1 MLDGYKM
8 KINDTIKYSGYVI
21 YLFDSDNLTG
31 MMKPLTSI
39 PPTLRWKNTS
49 EMFKLDKP
57 ALYIDGLPVFLVLRG
72 YPISISFQ
80 FIENN
85 EMVNML
91 DEKGQ
96 KVLDK
101 DGKEI
106 MIKRKRLTEKG
117 QSSSEIEA
125 QLRSMYVN
133 NVFRKK
139 MMDSTVWI
147 VFVLWS
153 LLCIIITYVVC
164 EIILNPKTPSTD
176 STGIINSTT
185 NSTKMLWSLKKYG
198 II

>member
-1 MLDGYKM
+1 M
-8 KINDTIKYSGYVI
+8 KIDNAIKYSGYVI
-21 YLFDSDNLTG
+21 YLYDSDNLTG
-31 MMKPLTSI
+31 MMKPLTNI

-72 YPISISFQ
+72 YPISISFS

-85 EMVNML
+85 ELVNML
-91 DEKGQ
+91 DEKGN
-96 KVLDK
+96 KIKDN

-106 MIKRKRLTEKG
+106 MVKRKRLTEKG

-139 MMDSTVWI
+139 MMDSSTWI
-147 VFVLWS
+147 IFILWS
-153 LLCIIITYVVC
+153 FLCVLITYIIC
-164 EIILNPKTPSTD
+164 EIILNPNPKKDGVSL
-176 STGIINSTT
+176 SNST
-185 NSTKMLWSLKKYG
+185 NSTKTIMEMIKWDYLKR
-198 II
+198 